1 MSSRRRRVKYLLC
14 AAAGAGGMLLAAVS
28 VDGQGVA
35 SRGVTPQPRGK
46 PSGRP
51 FDARFVDIAA
61 EAGLR
66 GITVYGP
73 VDRKDYIV
81 ETIGCG
87 AAMVDVDADGWLD
100 LLVLSGSRLTDPP
113 AGATSRLYRNNR
125 NNTFTDITAASGL
138 EHSGWASSVAVADYD
153 ADGDEDLFVTN
164 WGQNALYQNDGT
176 GRFRDVAAQAGLR
189 DHATRWGAGA
199 TFIDHDRDGD
209 LDLFVSNYL
218 VFDRARAG
226 TPGASEVCRWKGVPV
241 NCGPRG
247 LPFGVSSFYR
257 NEGNGTFVDV
267 SESVGVRKATEVY
280 GMTAVAADLD
290 GDGWQDLYVAGDST
304 PSLLFH
310 NKRNGTFVEE
320 GLVRGAALSDNGLE
334 QAGMGVAIGD
344 YDRDADLDLFKTHFA
359 DDTNVLYRNDGAGQ
373 FLDVTVPAGLGVE
386 TRFVGWGA
394 AMADLDHDGPPDIFY
409 VTGNVYPE
417 VARALPAYPFRTPR
431 VVFRNLGDGRFEELL
446 EEAGPA
452 VGAAHASR
460 GAAFGDIDNDGDI
473 DALIVNL
480 NEPPSL
486 ARNDLKT
493 VRHWLTIV
501 LAAPHGAAAPIGARV
516 TVETPGAREVQ
527 EVTSQGSF
535 YSASDKRLHY
545 GLGTAASATVH
556 IRWPSGHVEKLD
568 AVAADQFVVVREGKG
583 IVEHRGAGWVR
594 RGGS

>member
-1 MSSRRRRVKYLLC
+1 MRGRVKRLLC
-14 AAAGAGGMLLAAVS
+14 AAAGVGGMLLAGAGPE
-28 VDGQGVA
+28 GQGVA

-46 PSGRP
+46 PSGLP
-51 FDARFVDIAA
+51 FHARFIDVGA

-66 GITVYGP
+66 GLTVYGP
-73 VDRKDYIV
+73 LDRKDYIL

-87 AAMVDVDADGWLD
+87 AALVDVDADGWLD
-100 LLVLSGSRLTDPP
+100 VLVLSGSRLDDPP
-113 AGATSRLYRNNR
+113 EDATSRLYRNNR
-125 NNTFTDITAASGL
+125 DGTFTDITAASGL
-138 EHSGWASSVAVADYD
+138 LRSGWASSVAVADYD
-153 ADGDEDLFVTN
+153 ADGDEDLFITN
-164 WGQNALYQNDGT
+164 WGQNTLYRNDGT
-176 GRFRDVAAQAGLR
+176 GRFRDVTAEAGLL
-189 DHATRWGAGA
+189 DPGTRWGAGA

-218 VFDRARAG
+218 VFERARAG
-226 TPGASEVCRWKGVPV
+226 APGANDACRWKGVPV

-247 LPFGVSSFYR
+247 LPPGVSSFYR
-257 NEGNGTFVDV
+257 NNGDGTFTDV
-267 SESVGVRKATEVY
+267 SDAVGIRKATDVY

-344 YDRDADLDLFKTHFA
+344 YDRDGDLDLFKTHFA

-373 FLDVTVPAGLGVE
+373 FADVTVPAGLGVE

-394 AMADLDHDGPPDIFY
+394 AIADLDHDGPPDIFY

-417 VARALPAYPFRTPR
+417 VERALPAYPFRTPR
-431 VVFRNLGDGRFEELL
+431 VVFRNLGNGRFEELL
-446 EEAGPA
+446 DGAGPA
-452 VGAAHASR
+452 IVASHASR

-473 DALIVNL
+473 DAIIVNL

-486 ARNDLKT
+486 ARNDLKSA
-493 VRHWLTIV
+493 RHWLTVV
-501 LAAPHGAAAPIGARV
+501 LAGARGPAAPIGARV

-527 EVTSQGSF
+527 EVTSQTSF
-535 YSASDKRLHY
+535 YSASDKRLHF
-545 GLGTAASATVH
+545 GLGTATSATVH
-556 IRWPSGHVEKLD
+556 IRWPAGRVEKLD
-568 AVAADQFVVVREGKG
+568 AVAADQFVVVHEGRG
-583 IVEHRGAGWVR
+583 VVERRGPGWVR
-594 RGGS
+594 SGRS